1 MSLNVVI
8 SFLIFFRRCYYGR
21 AISCYVSP
29 CFGLKLFHNFQV
41 IVNVTMFMARDIVRG
56 RYKDIRIVRFPN
68 CHELG
73 NLTNIRNT
81 DCLKIDKFPAKLC
94 LKYSI
99 GTKIN
104 LPNGF
109 KKSVFAEQ
117 YFREIKRF
125 QVGNYQCLKSQCF
138 GKVVAFQMPPIKG
151 NKVSFSKVYI
161 TV

>member
-1 MSLNVVI
+1 MI
-8 SFLIFFRRCYYGR
+8 
-21 AISCYVSP
+21 A
-29 CFGLKLFHNFQV
+29 
-41 IVNVTMFMARDIVRG
+41 
-56 RYKDIRIVRFPN
+56 RFPN

-81 DCLKIDKFPAKLC
+81 DCLKIDKFPAK
-94 LKYSI
+94 YSI

-104 LPNGF
+104 LPTGF
-109 KKSVFAEQ
+109 KKLVFAEQ
-117 YFREIKRF
+117 YFHEIKRF

-138 GKVVAFQMPPIKG
+138 GKAVAFQMPPIKG